1 MRVGPFDIKRADK
14 APPTVGELGST
25 GTSIFGGLMQ
35 ETDYN
40 DKLQAPQLYD
50 VIEKM
55 RNDGQVRAALTAIKL
70 PLLNADWF
78 VEPASNSA
86 MDREIAERLEQ
97 NLMGG
102 MTSTWRNYL
111 RHTLLHLDYG
121 SMPFEKVWIIQ
132 DGLVMLRKMAP
143 RLPKTVQE
151 WLTDETG
158 GLAGIK
164 QGTSTASGWK
174 TITIPVDKLLLFVNE
189 LEGSNWRG
197 RSILRS
203 AYKHYTYKDGFYRLQ
218 AIAIEK
224 RSLGVD
230 VGTLKGEARNPD
242 AKKEMERALMSLHSH
257 EKQFMVEVEEQYGYR
272 LEGIG
277 KGGVLDPMSAI
288 EHHDLRIVRSVLA
301 EFLAMGQGSTGSRAM
316 HTDKTS
322 MFLLSLGGIANEI
335 VDTMN
340 LHLIRPWV
348 DYNWVVDEYPRL
360 RYSRLESR
368 DLQTWA
374 EAVLKLTKAGALH
387 PDEEIEKEARSLLDL
402 PPQVKGDPSTGSGR
416 AVEEEEASQ
425 PPAFGRQVSKLVE
438 VGGNLFR
445 CGDIEG
451 VADVSIPF
459 RAQLVEELAAAG
471 EARPKVT
478 AALAQ
483 TRMKA
488 AFIQEMRRQFNCGRF
503 EAARLKSTL
512 ERAVLEGVG

>member
-1 MRVGPFDIKRADK
+1 MRVGPLEFKVQRAGK
-14 APPTVGELGST
+14 APPAMGELGAT
-25 GTSIFGGLMQ
+25 GTSIFGGLLQ
-35 ETDYN
+35 QVDYN
-40 DKLQAPQLYD
+40 QKLQAPQLYD
-50 VIEKM
+50 VIEQM

-78 VEPASNSA
+78 VEPASNA
-86 MDREIAERLEQ
+86 ALDREIAERLEQ
-97 NLMGG
+97 NLMEG

-132 DGLVMLRKMAP
+132 DGLVMLRKLAP

-158 GLAGIK
+158 GLAGIR
-164 QGTSTASGWK
+164 QATSTASGFK
-174 TITIPVDKLLLFVNE
+174 TVPIPVEKLLLFVNE

-203 AYKHYTYKDGFYRLQ
+203 AYKHHTYKDGFYRLQ

-230 VGTLKGEARNPD
+230 VGTLKGEARNED
-242 AKKEMERALMSLHSH
+242 AKKVMERALMSLHAH

-272 LEGIG
+272 IEGIG

-288 EHHDLRIVRSVLA
+288 EHHDVRIVRSVMA

-348 DYNWVVDEYPRL
+348 DFNWVVDEYPRL
-360 RYSRLESR
+360 RYARLESR

-374 EAVLKLTKAGALH
+374 EAVLTLTQAGALH
-387 PDEEIEKEARSLLDL
+387 PDEDMEKEARSLLDL
-402 PPQVKGDPSTGSGR
+402 PPQVGGETVAERDEVLR
-416 AVEEEEASQ
+416 E
-425 PPAFGRQVSKLVE
+425 PAPTETFGRQVAKLVE

-445 CGDIEG
+445 RGDIES
-451 VADVSIPF
+451 VADVSVPF

-471 EARPKVT
+471 EATPKVT

-483 TRMKA
+483 ARMKS
-488 AFIQEMRRQFNCGRF
+488 AFIQEMRRQLEWGRF
-503 EAARLKSTL
+503 EADRLKTAL
-512 ERAVLEGVG
+512 ERAALEGAD